1 MVIFL
6 TVFGGTWYYF
16 GTEKRVVM
24 AKKVVD
30 YVTRKLAELDFY
42 RRNSSI
48 LTIART
54 HRQGHAGKPAEAPK
68 AHPRG
73 PFASDR

>member
-1 MVIFL
+1 MV
-6 TVFGGTWYYF
+6 
-16 GTEKRVVM
+16 
-24 AKKVVD
+24 KKTVD

-48 LTIART
+48 VTIART

-68 AHPRG
+68 PQPPTRG
-73 PFASDR
+73 DSRKA